1 MIEWQLRK
9 KNFDDIPNIDTAN
22 ILNSL
27 EKNSYFIY
35 KNFLNFNEIN
45 KIRKKGQELVINKHT
60 IKNRFNL
67 INSLVK

>member
-1 MIEWQLRK
+1 MIKNIFFKIINLIDWQLRK

-22 ILNSL
+22 VLNSL

-45 KIRKKGQELVINKHT
+45 KISAINE
-60 IKNRFNL
+60 ISSSSA
-67 INSLVK
+67 I